1 MVQVSNVNL
10 GDKSTF
16 NTTTLAG
23 NPPPHT
29 SKTPSKTNGVGRGQL
44 GEVFVA

>member
-1 MVQVSNVNL
+1 MVQASNVNL

-23 NPPPHT
+23 NPPLHT
-29 SKTPSKTNGVGRGQL
+29 SKTPSKINGVGRGQL